1 MMLSSIIWL
10 PVIGAI
16 LIGVLPRFSR
26 SIALIVSG
34 VTLAITI
41 AIAATFNYQDVGLQ
55 FVEHFS
61 WIEPLGLDY
70 QVGIDGLSLPLV
82 ILNTLLVLLSVQA
95 TDKDVERP
103 RLFHALL
110 LLVSTAVTGAFLA
123 QNLLLFF
130 LFYELELIPLY
141 LLIAIWGGE
150 KRGYAATKFLIY
162 QALSGI
168 ILLAG
173 FLSWAWFTK
182 TGDFNYESLA
192 ATHLPANL
200 QLLFLSIIVLGF
212 GIKMPLVPFHTWLP
226 DAYVEA
232 STPVSMLLGGII
244 SKLGTYGLIRFGL
257 GLFPDAWVIV
267 APYLALIAV
276 FTAVYGSLIA
286 IAQTDIKKT
295 IAYSSVAHLSYVL
308 LATAAGTSLSVL
320 GAVCQMVAH
329 GLILALLFNLVG
341 IIEAKT
347 GTRELNQLHGL
358 LNPKRGLPF
367 VGAILILTMMASAGI
382 PGMVGFI
389 GEFLSFQGSYAAF
402 PIATLICLAST
413 GLTSVYFIIIINR
426 ALFGKL
432 TDDLTY
438 LPKVASY
445 ERVPA
450 IVLATLII
458 LLGIQPNILISHTQV
473 TTDAIA
479 QQLPSSIVATI
490 PHATTQIAE
499 LKNPLPGAESAV
511 LGRDV
516 LGGSFPPKARLFPN
530 WAGDPTRQV
539 EHLFK
544 TGVPVGRGG

>member
-1 MMLSSIIWL
+1 MLSAIVWL
-10 PVIGAI
+10 PILGAI
-16 LIGVLPRFSR
+16 SIGIVPGFSR
-26 SIALIVSG
+26 SIALIISG
-34 VTLAITI
+34 LSLAISI
-41 AIAATFNYQDVGLQ
+41 AIAIMFDYQNAGLQ

-70 QVGIDGLSLPLV
+70 QLGVDGLSLPMI
-82 ILNTLLVLLSVQA
+82 ILNALLVLLAVQA
-95 TDKDVERP
+95 TDWEIERD
-103 RLFHALL
+103 RLFYALL

-123 QNLLLFF
+123 QNLMLFF

-141 LLIAIWGGE
+141 LLILIWGGE

-162 QALSGI
+162 QALSGV

-182 TGDFNYESLA
+182 TGNFNYESLA

-200 QLLFLSIIVLGF
+200 QLLFLCIILLGF

-232 STPVSMLLGGII
+232 PTPVSMLLGGIV
-244 SKLGTYGLIRFGL
+244 SKLGAYGLIRFGL

-267 APYLALIAV
+267 APWLAIVAV
-276 FTAVYGSLIA
+276 VTAIYGSLIA
-286 IAQTDIKKT
+286 IVQTDIKKT

-320 GAVCQMVAH
+320 GAVYQMVAH

-347 GTRELNQLHGL
+347 GTRDLNKLQGL

-367 VGAILILTMMASAGI
+367 VGAMSILTMMASAGI

-389 GEFLSFQGSYAAF
+389 GEFLSFQGSYTTF

-413 GLTSVYFIIIINR
+413 GLTSVYFILIINR
-426 ALFGKL
+426 TFFGKL
-432 TDDLTY
+432 ADDLTY
-438 LPKVASY
+438 LPKVTTA
-445 ERVPA
+445 ERIPA
-450 IVLATLII
+450 IILATLIV
-458 LLGIQPNILISHTQV
+458 LLGIQPNILISHTQI
-473 TTDAIA
+473 TTDAI
-479 QQLPSSIVATI
+479 VATI
-490 PHATTQIAE
+490 ARPTTQIAE
-499 LKNPLPGAESAV
+499 ITK
-511 LGRDV
+511 
-516 LGGSFPPKARLFPN
+516 
-530 WAGDPTRQV
+530 
-539 EHLFK
+539 
-544 TGVPVGRGG
+544 

>member
-1 MMLSSIIWL
+1 MLSSLIWL
-10 PVIGAI
+10 PALGAL
-16 LIGVLPRFSR
+16 LIGILPRFGR

-34 VTLAITI
+34 ISLILTLAI
-41 AIAATFNYQDVGLQ
+41 ACGFNYADKGLQ
-55 FVEHFS
+55 FVEKFT

-70 QVGIDGLSLPLV
+70 NLGIDGLSLPLV
-82 ILNTLLVLLSVQA
+82 ILNALLVVLAVQA
-95 TDKDVERP
+95 TDKDVDRP
-103 RLFHALL
+103 KLFYSLM
-110 LLVSTAVTGAFLA
+110 LLVSVAVTGAFLA

-162 QALSGI
+162 QALSGM

-182 TGDFNYESLA
+182 TGNFNYESLA

-200 QLLFLSIIVLGF
+200 QLLFLCIILLGF

-244 SKLGTYGLIRFGL
+244 SKLGAYGLLRFAF
-257 GLFPDAWVIV
+257 GLFPDAWIVV
-267 APYLALIAV
+267 APWLSIIAV
-276 FTAVYGSLIA
+276 ITSVYGSLVA

-308 LATAAGTSLSVL
+308 LATAAGNSLSIL

-329 GLILALLFNLVG
+329 GLILALLFNLAG

-347 GTRELNQLHGL
+347 GTREISQLHGL

-367 VGAILILTMMASAGI
+367 TGSLLIMAMMASAGI

-389 GEFLSFQGSYAAF
+389 GEFLSFQGSYAVF
-402 PIATLICLAST
+402 PLATLICLAST
-413 GLTSVYFIIIINR
+413 GLTSVYFVIIINR

-432 TDDLTY
+432 ENNLTY
-438 LPKVASY
+438 IPKVQNY
-445 ERVPA
+445 ERIPA
-450 IVLATLII
+450 IVLIALII
-458 LLGIQPNILISHTQV
+458 LLGVQPNWLISLTQIS
-473 TTDAIA
+473 TDAIA
-479 QQLPSSIVATI
+479 ATLPHPVTEVAKV
-490 PHATTQIAE
+490 
-499 LKNPLPGAESAV
+499 KNPPLGAMPGENPL
-511 LGRDV
+511 LGAMHSREV
-516 LGGSFPPKARLFPN
+516 SSRIMCI
-530 WAGDPTRQV
+530 
-539 EHLFK
+539 K
-544 TGVPVGRGG
+544 TGVPVGWGG

>member
-1 MMLSSIIWL
+1 MMEGEPRMMLSAIIWL
-10 PVIGAI
+10 PVLGAI
-16 LIGVLPRFSR
+16 LIGVLPNFSR
-26 SIALIVSG
+26 AVA
-34 VTLAITI
+34 LAISGLTLVI
-41 AIAATFNYQDVGLQ
+41 AIAIATGFNYQNPGLQ
-55 FVEHFS
+55 FIEHLN

-70 QVGIDGLSLPLV
+70 NLGIDGLSLPLIV
-82 ILNTLLVLLSVQA
+82 LNTLLVLLAVQA
-95 TDKDVERP
+95 TDKKVERP
-103 RLFHALL
+103 RLFYSLM
-110 LLVSTAVTGAFLA
+110 LLVSAAITGAFLA

-162 QALSGI
+162 QALSGM

-182 TGDFNYESLA
+182 TGNFNYESLA

-200 QLLFLSIIVLGF
+200 QLLFLSIILLGF

-232 STPVSMLLGGII
+232 STPVSMLLGGIV

-267 APYLALIAV
+267 APWLALISV
-276 FTAVYGSLIA
+276 ITAIYGSLIA

-308 LATAAGTSLSVL
+308 LATAAGNSLSIL
-320 GAVCQMVAH
+320 GAVYQMVAH

-347 GTRELNQLHGL
+347 GSRDINKLHGL

-367 VGAILILTMMASAGI
+367 VGAVLILTMMASAGI

-389 GEFLSFQGSYAAF
+389 GEFLSFQGSYATF

-413 GLTSVYFIIIINR
+413 GLTSIYFVIIINR
-426 ALFGKL
+426 TLFGKL
-432 TDDLTY
+432 AEDFTY
-438 LPKVASY
+438 LPKVSAT
-445 ERVPA
+445 ERIPA
-450 IVLATLII
+450 LVLAALII
-458 LLGIQPNILISHTQV
+458 LLGIQPNILISHTQI
-473 TTDAIA
+473 TTDN
-479 QQLPSSIVATI
+479 IVATL
-490 PHATTQIAE
+490 PAVGTEIAR
-499 LKNPLPGAESAV
+499 K
-511 LGRDV
+511 
-516 LGGSFPPKARLFPN
+516 
-530 WAGDPTRQV
+530 
-539 EHLFK
+539 
-544 TGVPVGRGG
+544 

>member
-1 MMLSSIIWL
+1 MLSAIIWL
-10 PVIGAI
+10 PLLGAI
-16 LIGVLPRFSR
+16 WIGILPRFSR
-26 SIALIVSG
+26 SIALITVG
-34 VTLAITI
+34 VTLMLAI
-41 AIAATFNYQDVGLQ
+41 AIATMFNYQDVGLQ
-55 FVEHFS
+55 FVEHIV
-61 WIEPLGLDY
+61 WVEPLGLDY
-70 QVGIDGLSLPLV
+70 QLGIDGLSLPLI
-82 ILNTLLVLLSVQA
+82 ILNSLLVVLSVQA
-95 TDKDVERP
+95 TAKDVERP

-110 LLVSTAVTGAFLA
+110 LLVSTAITGAFLA

-173 FLSWAWFTK
+173 FLSWAWFAK

-200 QLLFLSIIVLGF
+200 QLLFLSIILLGF

-232 STPVSMLLGGII
+232 STPVSMLLGGIV

-257 GLFPDAWVIV
+257 GLFPDAWAIV
-267 APYLALIAV
+267 APWLALIAV
-276 FTAVYGSLIA
+276 FTAVYGSTIA

-308 LATAAGTSLSVL
+308 LATAAGTPLSLL
-320 GAVCQMVAH
+320 GAVYQMVAH

-358 LNPKRGLPF
+358 LNPQRGLPF
-367 VGAILILTMMASAGI
+367 VGAMLILTMMASAGI
-382 PGMVGFI
+382 PGMAGFI

-402 PIATLICLAST
+402 PIGTLICLAST

-432 TDDLTY
+432 TQDLIY

-450 IVLATLII
+450 IVLAALII
-458 LLGIQPNILISHTQV
+458 LLGVRPNILISHTQV
-473 TTDAIA
+473 TTDEFVAT
-479 QQLPSSIVATI
+479 LPS
-490 PHATTQIAE
+490 ATTQIAKLE
-499 LKNPLPGAESAV
+499 VKNPLPGAKSAV
-511 LGRDV
+511 LG
-516 LGGSFPPKARLFPN
+516 FP
-530 WAGDPTRQV
+530 QV
-539 EHLFK
+539 KHLFK

>member
-1 MMLSSIIWL
+1 MLSAIVWL
-10 PVIGAI
+10 PVLGSI
-16 LIGVLPRFSR
+16 LIGILPNFSR

-34 VTLAITI
+34 VGLLGTI
-41 AIAATFNYQDVGLQ
+41 AIACTFNYQDTGLQ
-55 FVEHFS
+55 LVEHLT

-70 QVGIDGLSLPLV
+70 HLGIDGLSLPMV
-82 ILNTLLVLLSVQA
+82 ILNALLVLLSVQA
-95 TDKDVERP
+95 TGKDVDRP
-103 RLFHALL
+103 RLFHSLL
-110 LLVSTAVTGAFLA
+110 LLVSAAVTGAFLA

-162 QALSGI
+162 QALSGM

-173 FLSWAWFTK
+173 FLSWAWFAK
-182 TGDFNYESLA
+182 AGNFDYQALA
-192 ATHLPANL
+192 ATHLPTNL
-200 QLLFLSIIVLGF
+200 QLLFLCIILLGF

-244 SKLGTYGLIRFGL
+244 SKLGAYGLLRFAF

-267 APYLALIAV
+267 APWLAIIAV
-276 FTAVYGSLIA
+276 ITAVYGSLVA

-308 LATAAGTSLSVL
+308 LATAAGNSLSIL

-347 GTRELNQLHGL
+347 GTRDINKLQGL

-367 VGAILILTMMASAGI
+367 TGAMLILATMASAGI

-389 GEFLSFQGSYAAF
+389 GEFLSFQGSYTAF
-402 PIATLICLAST
+402 PLATLICIAST

-426 ALFGKL
+426 TLFGKL
-432 TDDLTY
+432 ENYTY
-438 LPKVASY
+438 LPKVQNY
-445 ERVPA
+445 ERLPA
-450 IVLATLII
+450 IILTTLII
-458 LLGIQPNILISHTQV
+458 LLGIQPNILISL
-473 TTDAIA
+473 IG
-479 QQLPSSIVATI
+479 
-490 PHATTQIAE
+490 
-499 LKNPLPGAESAV
+499 NG
-511 LGRDV
+511 
-516 LGGSFPPKARLFPN
+516 
-530 WAGDPTRQV
+530 
-539 EHLFK
+539 
-544 TGVPVGRGG
+544 